1 MTRHRATF
9 QTNPSVLHL
18 STRDKQYVYKADGIN
33 VGWGLKADVAND
45 EGMSETDGSDVTL
58 TWSPHIRIRKFLVP
72 HTQCWSK
79 RLLQGN
85 DSKKYAHED
94 SYKEKTSKPTK
105 EMSTFFYY
113 KSSNT
118 LTNQGTHNSPP
129 ALAL

>member
-1 MTRHRATF
+1 MKVDT
-9 QTNPSVLHL
+9 
-18 STRDKQYVYKADGIN
+18 
-33 VGWGLKADVAND
+33 AND

-58 TWSPHIRIRKFLVP
+58 TWSPHIRIRRFLVP
-72 HTQCWSK
+72 YIQCWSK
-79 RLLQGN
+79 RLLQGK
-85 DSKKYAHED
+85 DSEKYAHED
-94 SYKEKTSKPTK
+94 SYKEKTSKPRK